1 MQEKSKF
8 PRPFFSGRTDPP
20 QFIESQ
26 GAEIPIRILIQDSQA
41 DIREMMASHLT
52 SLGYECKVAETPNDA
67 LEILGSGL
75 KLDIACCDLAKWPD
89 EKFWDFGARKT
100 HVVALLALYDAA
112 IIEKFLE
119 VRPFHTRFDFL
130 LKPFTPELLT
140 IVVSRGLDHHRLLME
155 NLFLRN
161 WVGLGSGI
169 EIPRTAYED
178 HL

>member
-20 QFIESQ
+20 QFIESH
-26 GAEIPIRILIQDSQA
+26 GAEIPLRILIQDSQA

-75 KLDIACCDLAKWPD
+75 KLDIACCDLAKWPE
-89 EKFWDFGARKT
+89 EKFCDLGARKT

-112 IIEKFLE
+112 LI
-119 VRPFHTRFDFL
+119 
-130 LKPFTPELLT
+130 
-140 IVVSRGLDHHRLLME
+140 
-155 NLFLRN
+155 
-161 WVGLGSGI
+161 
-169 EIPRTAYED
+169 
-178 HL
+178 